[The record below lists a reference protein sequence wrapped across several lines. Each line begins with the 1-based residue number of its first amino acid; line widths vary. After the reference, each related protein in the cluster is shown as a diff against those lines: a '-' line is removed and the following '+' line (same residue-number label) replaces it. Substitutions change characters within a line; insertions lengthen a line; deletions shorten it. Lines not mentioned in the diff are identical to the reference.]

1 MSEQFLQTCL
11 SLFKLDLGI
20 THNLRDALFSNLLK
34 SSSIE
39 LTKMG
44 VDLSQETV
52 EDIQLVVDYS
62 LWMYRKRQEDVGLP
76 RNLQFKI
83 HNRVIQK
90 VGETNAK
97 SETESE

>member
-1 MSEQFLQTCL
+1 MSEETLATCL

-20 THNLRDALFSNLLK
+20 THNLRDTLFTNLIK
-34 SSSIE
+34 ASE
-39 LTKMG
+39 LELNKMG
-44 VDLSQETV
+44 VNLSSSTV

-62 LWMYRKRQEDVGLP
+62 VWMYRKRQEDIGLP

-90 VGETNAK
+90 VGASTDAQP
-97 SETESE
+97 

>member
-20 THNLRDALFSNLLK
+20 THNLRDVLFFNLLK
-34 SSSIE
+34 SSSSE

-44 VDLSQETV
+44 VDLSQETA

-90 VGETNAK
+90 
-97 SETESE
+97 SW